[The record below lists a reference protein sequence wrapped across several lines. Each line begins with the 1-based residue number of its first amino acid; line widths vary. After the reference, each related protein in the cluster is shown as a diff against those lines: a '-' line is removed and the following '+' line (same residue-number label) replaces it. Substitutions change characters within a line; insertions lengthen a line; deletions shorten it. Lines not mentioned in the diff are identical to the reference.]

1 MSQIRTLEPK
11 LLWGFFADICDIPH
25 PSKHEEKAVVY
36 LVEFAKKLGLWCETD
51 SVGNVLIRKPA
62 TPGFENRESVVLQAH
77 IDMVPQKNADTVHDF
92 TVDPILPVVDGDWVK
107 ATGTTLGADNGI
119 GVAAALAVLA
129 SNDVEH
135 GPVEV
140 LITIDEETGM
150 TGANNLSAD
159 WLQSRILIN
168 MDSEDEGELFIG
180 CAGGR
185 NSNAMLEYSSD
196 PAPSG
201 SKSYRLLLSGLK
213 GGHSGLEIHLGRA
226 NSNKLMVRFLWE
238 AVRQFDLC
246 LSQFHGGNMRN
257 AIPREAVAHVTV
269 PADHE
274 EAFLAMVE
282 EYETMW
288 NAEYAR
294 VETTISFK
302 AEPILPI
309 ELVMDKASEGLL
321 LNALY
326 ALPNGAFR
334 MIPGTEVVETSSNLS
349 IIRVADGQALI
360 MCLLRSSVDSARQDA
375 ANAFTSTFELIG
387 AMVEHTGDYPGWS
400 PDFDSPI
407 LKTMQDA
414 YREKFGKE
422 SEVKIV
428 HAGLECG
435 IIGGIYH
442 DMDMISFGPTIRHP
456 HSPDEKVHIGSVA
469 LFWEFLTE
477 VLTRVP
483 LSQRA

>member
-36 LVEFAKKLGLWCETD
+36 LLEFAKKHGLWCETD
-51 SVGNVLIRKPA
+51 AVGNVLIRKPA
-62 TPGFENRESVVLQAH
+62 SPGFEERASVALQAH

-92 TVDPILPVVDGDWVK
+92 TTDPILPVIDGDWVK

-129 SNDVEH
+129 STDLEH

-150 TGANNLSAD
+150 TGANHLSAD

-185 NSNAMLEYSSD
+185 NSNALLEYSTD
-196 PAPSG
+196 PAPAG
-201 SKSYRLLLSGLK
+201 SKSYKLTLSGLK

-226 NSNKLMVRFLWE
+226 NSNKLLVRFLWE

-257 AIPREAVAHVTV
+257 AIPREAAALVTV
-269 PADHE
+269 PTAQE
-274 EAFLAMVE
+274 EPFLALVK
-282 EYETMW
+282 EYEEMW
-288 NAEYAR
+288 TQEYLR
-294 VETTISFK
+294 VESGISFK
-302 AEPILPI
+302 AEPALPV
-309 ELVMDKASEGLL
+309 EVVMDKASEGLF

-334 MIPGTEVVETSSNLS
+334 MTPGTPVVETSSNLS
-349 IIRVADGQALI
+349 IVRVADGQALV

-387 AMVEHTGDYPGWS
+387 ASVEHAGDYPGWA
-400 PDFDSPI
+400 PNFDSLI
-407 LKTMQDA
+407 LKTMQEA
-414 YREKFGKE
+414 YLQKFGKE
-422 SEVKIV
+422 TEVKIV

-435 IIGGIYH
+435 IIGGIYP

-456 HSPDEKVHIGSVA
+456 HSPDEKVHVASVA
-469 LFWEFLTE
+469 VFWEFLTE
-477 VLTRVP
+477 VLARIP
-483 LSQRA
+483 QKHS